1 MTTFKKCFSPKA
13 NLYFIACY
21 EEKAVF
27 LSTLEGR
34 IYKQLPRQHFC
45 PVNPEDAEFP
55 GDYAEARQRYKVL
68 AVEIQR
74 RKEEELANRRRN
86 EARRLYN
93 KRKNEVLFV
102 RNVRNAAWNCEKF
115 VPVYNVMV
123 IAAKYD
129 YDDSSWFY
137 VNPVEEDNRFFY
149 KLDEAERYYE
159 SLKHNYE
166 LLSLDVPHSV
176 ELIELYHLDKEDVL
190 DITDYESMMDLLRE
204 HNDGEEIDSC
214 TIFPE
219 WKPIKDAI
227 IVKWSW
233 ETHVG
238 YARKFHE
245 LSRGGY
251 DETEEDL
258 ITGNEESLFRPNLS
272 LVLWK
277 EDIEGLTNEE
287 IRDCLEEELLL
298 ATDNYWRWRNP
309 DALRMQI
316 NEMFFGED

>member
-21 EEKAVF
+21 EDKAVF

-45 PVNPEDAEFP
+45 PVNPEDVEFP

-93 KRKNEVLFV
+93 ERKNEVLFV

-115 VPVYNVMV
+115 VPVYKIM
-123 IAAKYD
+123 AFASEY
-129 YDDSSWFY
+129 SSSMASWEY
-137 VNPVEEDNRFFY
+137 VHPVKEDTRFFHNFN
-149 KLDEAERYYE
+149 EAACYYE

-166 LLSLDVPHSV
+166 LLSLDVPHSIEFV
-176 ELIELYHLDKEDVL
+176 ELYRLGKEDVL
-190 DITDYESMMDLLRE
+190 DITDYDSMISLLGGYS
-204 HNDGEEIDSC
+204 DWVEIDSSV
-214 TIFPE
+214 IKPE
-219 WKPIKDAI
+219 WKPIKDAV

-245 LSRGGY
+245 LRRGWY

-258 ITGNEESLFRPNLS
+258 ITGNEDSCFRPNLS

-287 IRDCLEEELLL
+287 IRDRLEEELLL

>member
-45 PVNPEDAEFP
+45 PVNPEDVEFP
-55 GDYAEARQRYKVL
+55 GDYAEALQRYKVL

-86 EARRLYN
+86 EARRFYN
-93 KRKNEVLFV
+93 ERKKEVLFV

-115 VPVYNVMV
+115 VPVYKVMV
-123 IAAKYD
+123 IGAKYD
-129 YDDSSWFY
+129 YADSSWIY
-137 VNPVEEDNRFFY
+137 VNPVEEDDRFFY

-166 LLSLDVPHSV
+166 LLSPSVPHSV
-176 ELIELYHLDKEDVL
+176 ELVELYHLYKEDVL
-190 DITDYESMMDLLRE
+190 DITDESMMDLLRE
-204 HNDGEEIDSC
+204 HNDYEEIDSC
-214 TIFPE
+214 IIYPK
-219 WKPIKDAI
+219 WKPIKDAV

-233 ETHVG
+233 EPYVG
-238 YARKFHE
+238 YARQFHE

-258 ITGNEESLFRPNLS
+258 ITGNEDRRFRPNLS

-287 IRDCLEEELLL
+287 ICDRLEEELL
-298 ATDNYWRWRNP
+298 ANYDYWRWRNP
-309 DALRMQI
+309 AALRRQI
-316 NEMFFGED
+316 YEMFSGEEA